1 MHFREPLTWDGF
13 AAAMTAMQT
22 ASLQLGD
29 TKVQLDERNPRVLL
43 GRDPTCGLPTTELS
57 VSRRHAEVYLSG
69 DQIYIRDLGS
79 SNGTWVN
86 GSPVPSDGSPINPGD
101 QVFLGHIPMLVEWS
115 GGNQGKTVMGELPPD
130 LKAMIEAHKNRQM
143 AGGPFA
149 SVAAKLHEPAK
160 PDGPPATM
168 LGIGG
173 REAPKAA
180 EFAYRKQGT
189 NNNGV
194 LLIALKSDTYSNGVE
209 LDGYLEFTALDNET
223 VASIIVELVEYHK
236 KGPKEGHV
244 WDRMLVRQGPWRCK
258 KNEVVPLP
266 FRLRVPP
273 GTSVSG
279 RDVHWEVRG
288 YVDIAWAF
296 DIAAASPI
304 NMRNIDIE
312 RIRDGLGALDYRLAN
327 LDPEPLGQRFTG
339 LFQPPSNLRQQYG
352 ITDIHL
358 AVEYLGTNLQI
369 TMLVEKTSLFKFD
382 RQVKLVFDLQ
392 QFRSAPQAQVVEFM
406 RQKIDDLMDRS
417 PAAS

>member
-1 MHFREPLTWDGF
+1 
-13 AAAMTAMQT
+13 MTAMQT
-22 ASLQLGD
+22 ANLQLGD
-29 TKVQLDERNPRVLL
+29 TKFQLDERNSRVLL

-57 VSRRHAEVYLSG
+57 VSRRHAEVWLSG

-86 GSPVPSDGSPINPGD
+86 GSPVPSDGAPINPGD
-101 QVFLGHIPMLVEWS
+101 QVFLGHIPMLVEWQ
-115 GGNQGKTVMGELPPD
+115 GGAQGKTVMGELPPD
-130 LKAMIEAHKNRQM
+130 LKAMIEAHKSRQM
-143 AGGPFA
+143 AGGPAA
-149 SVAAKLHEPAK
+149 SVAAKLADPVM

-180 EFAYRKQGT
+180 EFAYRRQGS

-194 LLIALKSDTYSNGVE
+194 LLIALKSDTYSNGAE
-209 LDGYLEFTALDNET
+209 LEGYLEFTALDNET

-236 KGPKEGHV
+236 KGPKDGHV

-258 KNEVVPLP
+258 KNEVIPLP

-273 GTSVSG
+273 GTSVTG

-296 DIAAASPI
+296 DISAASPI
-304 NMRNIDIE
+304 TMRNIDIE
-312 RIRDGLGALDYRLAN
+312 RIRDGLGALDYRVAN
-327 LDPEPLGQRFTG
+327 LDPDPLGQRFGG
-339 LFQPPSNLRQQYG
+339 LFQPPANLRQQYG

-369 TMLVEKTSLFKFD
+369 TMTVEKTSLFKFD
-382 RQVKLVFDLQ
+382 RTVKLVFDLQ

-406 RQKIDDLMDRS
+406 KQKIDDLMDRG